1 MAEQRLSAT
10 LLELRLRRAFNLSQ
24 ASAERKQTLIV
35 RYGDGIGEGSSSIHY
50 GLSSEENFSRLQA
63 QLFDRSGYFSDSGL
77 LEFVNSLPPEL
88 NVARC
93 AIEMAFLDLQAQGRG
108 VPLYE
113 SLDLAPPGSPAS
125 SFTVTSGS
133 EDEIKQQMESASEFR
148 AIKVKVGFAG
158 DLKLIEEILKI
169 REVRLRLDAN
179 GGWTREETIERIKSL
194 RGYPIDFVEQPLATL
209 EVRDLDYIKT
219 KCECVI
225 VLDESIKTGKDIEH
239 FAKVADGVNLKL
251 SKCGGVS
258 RVVAM
263 AKQAREQGMKLLLGC
278 MVESAVGITAALHLA
293 SLFDY
298 LDLDAILLTEDDPYW
313 GALFTGDNLLLPA
326 GPGIGV
332 TTRENVLA

>member
-1 MAEQRLSAT
+1 MAEQRLSAK
-10 LLELRLRRAFNLSQ
+10 LLELRLKRAFKLSQ

-50 GLSSEENFSRLQA
+50 GLTSEENFSRLQE
-63 QLFDRSGYFSDSGL
+63 LLTGNSNGFSDSELQGL
-77 LEFVNSLPPEL
+77 ISILPPEL

-93 AIEMAFLDLQAQGRG
+93 AIEMALLDLLARRKG
-108 VPLYE
+108 VPLYQ
-113 SLDLAPPGSPAS
+113 SLSLAAPGSPAS

-158 DLKLIEEILKI
+158 DVKLVEEILRI

-179 GGWTREETIERIKSL
+179 GGWTRDETVERLKSL
-194 RGYPIDFVEQPLATL
+194 RGYPIDFVEQPLATP
-209 EVRDLDYIKT
+209 EVRELDYIKT

-225 VLDESIKTGKDIEH
+225 VLDESIKTSQDIER

-251 SKCGGVS
+251 SKCGGIS

-263 AKQAREQGMKLLLGC
+263 ARQAKEQGLKLLLGC